1 MIISVFFIQLFVKM
15 SQEVEKFIQG
25 LKVTELRDELRK
37 RNLSY
42 VGLKAVL
49 AQRLQE
55 AMMNEQGGESV
66 GEQPLDTT
74 TENNGEIQESN
85 EGMKI
90 NILYFDLYVSIEVQ
104 PVAEEEQPSEIP
116 EQENDE
122 PISDEV
128 SNTTEI

>member
-1 MIISVFFIQLFVKM
+1 M

-55 AMMNEQGGESV
+55 AMMNEQGGETV
-66 GEQPLDTT
+66 GEHPIN
-74 TENNGEIQESN
+74 TENNDNIQKSN
-85 EGMKI
+85 EGMKM
-90 NILYFDLYVSIEVQ
+90 NTLHLYLYLPVEIQ
-104 PVAEEEQPSEIP
+104 PVPDEEQPSDML

-122 PISDEV
+122 PPSDEV
-128 SNTTEI
+128 SKTTF

>member
-1 MIISVFFIQLFVKM
+1 M

-66 GEQPLDTT
+66 GEQPLDTI

-128 SNTTEI
+128 SNTTKI

>member
-1 MIISVFFIQLFVKM
+1 M

-55 AMMNEQGGESV
+55 AMMNEQSGESV
-66 GEQPLDTT
+66 GEQPVDTI
-74 TENNGEIQESN
+74 TENNGEIQDNN
-85 EGMKI
+85 EGIKV
-90 NILYFDLYVSIEVQ
+90 NIVY
-104 PVAEEEQPSEIP
+104 
-116 EQENDE
+116 
-122 PISDEV
+122 
-128 SNTTEI
+128 

>member
-1 MIISVFFIQLFVKM
+1 M

-55 AMMNEQGGESV
+55 AMMNEQGGETV
-66 GEQPLDTT
+66 GEQPSNTS
-74 TENNGEIQESN
+74 TENNDNIQDSN
-85 EGMKI
+85 EGIEM
-90 NILYFDLYVSIEVQ
+90 NILHLCLYLAVEVQ
-104 PVAEEEQPSEIP
+104 PVADEEQPSEIL

-122 PISDEV
+122 PPSDEV
-128 SNTTEI
+128 SNTTFKI